1 MTRSDD
7 MTETGTNILQSLEEV
22 QRRGVEGLGRKAV
35 ALERLLAISQEIST
49 LDLPTVL
56 RRILLHV
63 LELTGTRRGALLLG
77 ETAPELHVEL
87 ALDLERGELPVDGL
101 TVSRSVA
108 GRAVEAGEV
117 IVVENAP
124 ASAHGARSSI
134 VRLHLEALVAIPL
147 RARDRNLGVIY
158 LDTDLPQHAV
168 HRLDTSLL
176 AAFGSQAAI
185 ALENARLHQQLQD
198 EHFLLRRSVEESFRF
213 DNIVY
218 KSPAMHRVC
227 ESIRQV
233 MGSGVTVLISGET
246 GTGKELVARALH
258 HNGPRKDKRFLGQNA
273 GALPENL
280 LESELF
286 GHRRG
291 AFSGA
296 LENKL
301 GLFEAADGGTVFLDE
316 IGEASPAL
324 QVRLLRLLET
334 GTFRRVGETVDRRAD
349 VRVVAATHRDLA
361 EEVRAGRFRA
371 DLYYRLSV
379 FPIHLPSL
387 RERREDVEVLVP
399 HFIERFNRELGRS
412 VRTIPRA
419 VLADLARRDWPGNV
433 RELQN
438 VVQRLVLLSSGE
450 ELTGLD
456 GISAAPP
463 PPVPQTTGPSPA
475 HPFPTLEEV
484 EREHVRRALVQAEG
498 NLSRAARLLGLNRS
512 TLRWRLKRLNVDL

>member
-1 MTRSDD
+1 MT
-7 MTETGTNILQSLEEV
+7 TETGANILESLEAA
-22 QRRGVEGLGRKAV
+22 QRRGIEGLGRKAV

-49 LDLPTVL
+49 LDLPTAL

-77 ETAPELHVEL
+77 ETAAELHVEL
-87 ALDLERGELPVDGL
+87 ALDLERGELPADGL
-101 TVSRSVA
+101 AVSRSVA
-108 GRAVEAGEV
+108 EQALTTGEV

-124 ASAHGARSSI
+124 ASVHGARPSV
-134 VRLHLEALVAIPL
+134 VRLRLQALLAIPL
-147 RARDRNLGVIY
+147 KARDRSLGVIY

-168 HRLDTSLL
+168 HRLDASIL

-198 EHFLLRRSVEESFRF
+198 EHFLLRRSLEESFRF
-213 DNIVY
+213 DEILY
-218 KSPAMHRVC
+218 RSPAMHRVC
-227 ESIRQV
+227 QSIRQV
-233 MGSGVTVLISGET
+233 MASDVTVLISGET
-246 GTGKELVARALH
+246 GTGKELVARAIH

-296 LENKL
+296 VENKV

-349 VRVVAATHRDLA
+349 VRVIAATNRDLA
-361 EEVRAGRFRA
+361 GEVRAGRFRA

-379 FPIHLPSL
+379 FPIHLPPL
-387 RERREDVEVLVP
+387 RERREDIEVLVP
-399 HFIERFNRELGRS
+399 HFVERFNRELGRT
-412 VRTIPRA
+412 VRTIPHA

-438 VVQRLVLLSSGE
+438 TVQRLVLLSSGE

-463 PPVPQTTGPSPA
+463 PPVPQTDGPSTDQ
-475 HPFPTLEEV
+475 PFPTLESV
-484 EREHVRRALVQAEG
+484 EREHVRRALEQAGG
-498 NLSRAARLLGLNRS
+498 NLSQAARLLGLNRS
-512 TLRWRLKRLNVDL
+512 TRRWRLKRLNVDL